1 MPTYPSVLIS
11 TTIVPFSNDYCLNSH
26 LISLVLILY
35 ISNHFLH
42 NILDSVFKLQTN
54 TCHFLINLLL
64 LLLIMLIIKLK
75 FFTMIYDVI
84 EDLRK
89 LHHITFYLNT
99 FFHLFFWPGENN
111 ERMEW
116 LNILASE

>member
-99 FFHLFFWPGENN
+99 FFHLFFWPGENI
-111 ERMEW
+111 ERMGW